1 MFKYTFLATRCS
13 EYGEIETTLT
23 VFADELGEA
32 YEMVIDQIAED
43 NDLLGDEDA
52 YEEEMPRWT
61 FRLMDT
67 TDLTDDAA
75 RHLTFGIAA
84 RLALIEEMLDDLRS
98 HLGAGE

>member
-1 MFKYTFLATRCS
+1 MFKYTFAATRDGD
-13 EYGEIETTLT
+13 YGEIETTRT

-32 YEMVIDQIAED
+32 YDLVTEQIAAD
-43 NDLLGDEDA
+43 SNVYGDEDD
-52 YEEEMPRWT
+52 YEEEMAHWT

-67 TDLTDDAA
+67 TDLTDEAGS
-75 RHLTFGIAA
+75 HLTYGIAA